1 MAGDLSLSE
10 DKVAKSEELLGIKR
24 LSDEEQ
30 TRHRLEILN
39 QFFRGMLLLNG
50 GVCVALLAFLQ
61 AIWNNASPSF
71 VRGIL
76 IGMAFFIGGLFFT
89 VSGQYL
95 RYEISK
101 ASQFMR
107 KHKKPLQRTYLGLVM
122 LSGLAFLIGAG
133 VIVVATW
140 NFASSLPYYV

>member
-10 DKVAKSEELLGIKR
+10 DKVAKSEELRGIRR
-24 LSDEEQ
+24 LSGEEQ
-30 TRHRLEILN
+30 TRHRLEIRN

-50 GVCVALLAFLQ
+50 GGCVALLAFVQ
-61 AIWNNASPSF
+61 AIWNDASPTF

-76 IGMAFFIGGLFFT
+76 VGMALFIFGLFFT
-89 VSGQYL
+89 VAGQYL

-107 KHKKPLQRTYLGLVM
+107 KH
-122 LSGLAFLIGAG
+122 A
-133 VIVVATW
+133 
-140 NFASSLPYYV
+140 